1 MGENRME
8 NVTDLALSA
17 LVRASAEATAT
28 RSRLAKRRLLADCL
42 REAGAGQAALVV
54 SYLSG
59 RLPQGKIGL
68 GPSLLREL
76 DLPDCMLEA
85 PALRLSEIDD
95 AFTRLAGISG
105 KGSKQARLALLCDLL
120 ARATPDERDF
130 LFRLMLG
137 ELRQGALE
145 GLLVDA
151 LAEASGLP
159 QRDVRRAVMLAGDAA
174 AVAEP
179 ALREAA
185 AGLEAFRL
193 EPLSPVQPMLAQPAE
208 TMAAA
213 LDALGEAGLEYKLD
227 GARVQIHKRGSELCI
242 YSRRLNDVTASL
254 PEIVAQV
261 SALPA
266 TDLILDGEVIALR
279 GDGRPLPFQ
288 VTMRRFGRKSD
299 VAGLR
304 EQIPLSLFLF
314 DCLHRDGEDLIDQPA
329 DERYAALRSLDVPR
343 LLVPRLVTG
352 DRAQAQTFLRRA
364 LDEGHEGLMAKALG
378 SPYAAGSRGADWLKI
393 KQVHSLD
400 LVVLAAEWGSGRR
413 KGYLSNLHLG
423 ARDPATG
430 GFVMLG
436 KTFKGLTDKL
446 LDWQTR
452 ALLELETT
460 RDKHTVYV
468 EPKLLVEIA
477 LNDIQAS
484 PQYPA
489 GLALRFARVKRYR
502 PDKTADQADTID
514 AVRALY
520 AAQHG

>member
-1 MGENRME
+1 
-8 NVTDLALSA
+8 VTDLALA
-17 LVRASAEATAT
+17 ELVRVSADAAAT
-28 RSRLAKRRLLADCL
+28 RSRLEKRRLLADCL
-42 REAGAGQAALVV
+42 CAAGAEQAALVV

-68 GPSLLREL
+68 GPSLLRDL
-76 DLPDCMLEA
+76 DLPAAAVDT
-85 PALRLSEIDD
+85 PILRLSEIDD
-95 AFTRLAGISG
+95 AFTRLADISG
-105 KGSKQARLALLCDLL
+105 KGSKQARQALLADLL
-120 ARATPDERDF
+120 ACATAEERGF

-151 LAEASGLP
+151 LAEASDLP
-159 QRDVRRAVMLAGDAA
+159 KRDVRRAVMLAGDAS

-179 ALREAA
+179 ALRDGA

-193 EPLSPVQPMLAQPAE
+193 EPLKPVQPMLAQPAE

-213 LDALGEAGLEYKLD
+213 LKTLGEAGLEYKLD

-254 PEIVAQV
+254 PEIVEQV

-266 TDLILDGEVIALR
+266 SDLILDGEVIALR
-279 GDGRPLPFQ
+279 DDGRPLPFQ
-288 VTMRRFGRKSD
+288 VTMRRFGRKSYD
-299 VAGLR
+299 ASVR

-314 DCLHRDGEDLIDQPA
+314 DCLHRDGDDLIDRPVS
-329 DERYAALRSLDVPR
+329 ERVAALEALDAPR
-343 LLVPRLVTG
+343 LLVPRCVTG
-352 DRAQAQTFLRRA
+352 DPAQAHAFLRQA
-364 LDEGHEGLMAKALG
+364 LAEGHEGLMAKALN
-378 SPYAAGSRGADWLKI
+378 SSYAAGSRGADWLKI

-413 KGYLSNLHLG
+413 RGYLSNLHLG
-423 ARDPATG
+423 ARDPETG

-452 ALLELETT
+452 ALLDLETT
-460 RDKHTVYV
+460 RDRHTVYV
-468 EPKLLVEIA
+468 EPRLVVEIA

-502 PDKTADQADTID
+502 PDKAADQADTIA

-520 AAQHG
+520 GAQHG

>member
-1 MGENRME
+1 M
-8 NVTDLALSA
+8 TDLPLAE
-17 LVRASAEATAT
+17 LVRASSGAAAT
-28 RSRLAKRRLLADCL
+28 RSRLKKRRLLAECL
-42 REAGAGQAALVV
+42 RAAGEEQAALVV

-68 GPSLLREL
+68 GPSLLRDL
-76 DLPDCMLEA
+76 DLPETAEDLST
-85 PALRLSEIDD
+85 LKLSEIDD
-95 AFTRLAGISG
+95 TFTRVAAIRG
-105 KGSKQARLALLCDLL
+105 KGSKQARQALLTELL
-120 ARATPDERDF
+120 TRATAEERDL

-159 QRDVRRAVMLAGDAA
+159 ERDLRRAVMLAGDAA
-174 AVAEP
+174 DVAAP
-179 ALREAA
+179 ALRDGA

-193 EPLSPVQPMLAQPAE
+193 EPLKPVQPMLAQPAD

-213 LDALGEAGLEYKLD
+213 LETLGEAALEYKLD

-254 PEIVAQV
+254 PEIVARV
-261 SALPA
+261 AALPA
-266 TDLILDGEVIALR
+266 SELILDGEVIALR
-279 GDGRPLPFQ
+279 DDGRPLPFQ
-288 VTMRRFGRKSD
+288 VTMRRFGRKAD
-299 VAGLR
+299 DAALR

-314 DCLHRDGEDLIDQPA
+314 DCLYRDGEELIDRA
-329 DERYAALRSLDVPR
+329 ATERVAVLEALDAPE
-343 LLVPRLVTG
+343 LLVPRCVTG
-352 DRAQAQTFLRRA
+352 DPTRAQAFLRQA
-364 LDEGHEGLMAKALG
+364 LAEGHEGLMAKALD
-378 SPYAAGSRGADWLKI
+378 SIYAAGSRGADWLKI

-423 ARDPATG
+423 ARDPQTG

-446 LDWQTR
+446 LKWQT
-452 ALLELETT
+452 AELLGLETS
-460 RDKHTVYV
+460 RDTYTVYV
-468 EPKLLVEIA
+468 EPRLVVEIA

-489 GLALRFARVKRYR
+489 GIALRFARVKRYR
-502 PDKTADQADTID
+502 SDKSADQADTID
-514 AVRALY
+514 AVQALY
-520 AAQHG
+520 ASQHG

>member
-1 MGENRME
+1 VG
-8 NVTDLALSA
+8 NVTDLPLAE
-17 LVRASAEATAT
+17 LVQASSGAAAT
-28 RSRLAKRRLLADCL
+28 RSRLKKRQLLADCL
-42 REAGAGQAALVV
+42 RAAGAEQAALAV

-59 RLPQGKIGL
+59 VLPQGKIGL
-68 GPSLLREL
+68 GPSTLRDL
-76 DLPDCMLEA
+76 DLPQTPVEV
-85 PALRLSEIDD
+85 PALRLSEIDA
-95 AFTRLAGISG
+95 AFTRVAAASG
-105 KGSKQARLALLCDLL
+105 KGSKQARRALLAELL
-120 ARATPDERDF
+120 SRATAQERDF

-151 LAEASGLP
+151 LAEASKLP
-159 QRDVRRAVMLAGDAA
+159 ARDVRRAVMLAGDAA
-174 AVAEP
+174 AVAAP
-179 ALREAA
+179 ALRDGA
-185 AGLEAFRL
+185 AGLETFRL
-193 EPLSPVQPMLAQPAE
+193 EPLKPVQPMLAQPAD

-213 LDALGEAGLEYKLD
+213 LETLGEAALEYKLD

-254 PEIVAQV
+254 PEIVERVA
-261 SALPA
+261 ALPA
-266 TDLILDGEVIALR
+266 NELILDGEVIALR
-279 GDGRPLPFQ
+279 DDGRPLPFQ

-299 VAGLR
+299 DAALR

-314 DCLHRDGEDLIDQPA
+314 DCLYRDGEDLIDRTSV
-329 DERYAALRSLDVPR
+329 ERVSALRSLDAPG
-343 LLVPRLVTG
+343 LLVPRCVTG
-352 DRAQAQTFLRRA
+352 DPAAAQAFLRRA
-364 LDEGHEGLMAKALG
+364 LAAGHEGLMAKALD
-378 SPYAAGSRGADWLKI
+378 SSYAAGSRGADWLKI

-423 ARDPATG
+423 ACDPQTG

-446 LDWQTR
+446 LKWQTA
-452 ALLELETT
+452 ALLDLETS
-460 RDKHTVYV
+460 RDKYTVYV
-468 EPKLLVEIA
+468 EPRLVVEIA

-502 PDKTADQADTID
+502 PDKAAEQADTID